1 MAGHA
6 LEVLS
11 PTEVSDLDTLAK
23 QIDAAHVDV
32 GTALLASVQRAAEAG
47 HLLAQAKAQVPHG
60 QWETWVAENT
70 AVSPRTARGYMQ
82 VARYWLE
89 ATKAK
94 RRALAVLGLQGLL
107 AEIAK
112 PHRIP
117 AEPVEPEDPAAAPA
131 EPRITA
137 VRFRGEDVVSGPKT
151 IAVPASSAPAL
162 DQTEDLE
169 RAGDPE
175 QDLLAATMK
184 SVQEAE
190 ERSGASRRI
199 TGDSIQSAAN
209 LDGINREWDKLDMA
223 GRDKFLSE
231 KLRSH
236 GHPDHNTDII
246 DV

>member
-1 MAGHA
+1 
-6 LEVLS
+6 
-11 PTEVSDLDTLAK
+11 
-23 QIDAAHVDV
+23 
-32 GTALLASVQRAAEAG
+32 
-47 HLLAQAKAQVPHG
+47 
-60 QWETWVAENT
+60 
-70 AVSPRTARGYMQ
+70 MQ
-82 VARYWLE
+82 VARYWQE

-117 AEPVEPEDPAAAPA
+117 AEPVELEDPAAASA

-151 IAVPASSAPAL
+151 IAVPASSAPTL
-162 DQTEDLE
+162 DQTEDPE

-175 QDLLAATMK
+175 QDRLAASMK
-184 SVQEAE
+184 SIREAE
-190 ERSGASRRI
+190 GKSATPHVI
-199 TGDSIQSAAN
+199 MGDSIQSAAN
-209 LDGINREWDKLDMA
+209 LDGINREWDKLDTA

-231 KLRSH
+231 KLRTH
-236 GHPDHNTDII
+236 GHPDHRVTDII